1 MSDNEGSIIYSLL
14 NQARDGDDAARDQ
27 LFEKCRAYVGF
38 MARSQME
45 TWMNAKIDAS
55 DLIQQTMMDAHK
67 GFDQFRGDSEGEWI
81 GWLKK
86 ILQHNAVDFCR
97 HYKGTEKRDANREIS
112 FAQSQSQSLF
122 RGAAEPD
129 AEVETPSEV
138 IMRKENEILLAD
150 ELSKL
155 PEDYQEVIY
164 LRNMQQLPFK
174 EIADQMDRSQ
184 GAVQMLWLRAIKQ
197 LQEQMQHGE

>member
-1 MSDNEGSIIYSLL
+1 MTEKEESIIFALL
-14 NQARDGDDAARDQ
+14 NQAREGDELARDQ

-45 TWMNAKIDAS
+45 NWMNAKIDAS
-55 DLIQQTMMDAHK
+55 DLIQQTMMDAHQ
-67 GFDQFRGDSEGEWI
+67 GFDQFRGKSEAEWI

-97 HYKGTEKRDANREIS
+97 KYKGTEKRNANREVS

-129 AEVETPSEV
+129 ANEETPSEV

-150 ELSKL
+150 ALSKL
-155 PEDYQEVIY
+155 PDDYQEVVY
-164 LRNMQQLPFK
+164 LRNMQQQPFK
-174 EIADQMDRSQ
+174 EIAEKMDRSQ

-197 LQEQMQHGE
+197 LQEQMQHVE

>member
-1 MSDNEGSIIYSLL
+1 MSDQEGSIIFSLL
-14 NQARDGDDAARDQ
+14 SKAREGDDSARDE

-55 DLIQQTMMDAHK
+55 DLIQQTMMDAHT
-67 GFDQFRGDSEGEWI
+67 GFDQFRGQSEGEWI

-97 HYKGTEKRDANREIS
+97 RYKGTEKRDANREIS

-122 RGAAEPD
+122 RGA
-129 AEVETPSEV
+129 
-138 IMRKENEILLAD
+138 
-150 ELSKL
+150 
-155 PEDYQEVIY
+155 
-164 LRNMQQLPFK
+164 
-174 EIADQMDRSQ
+174 
-184 GAVQMLWLRAIKQ
+184 
-197 LQEQMQHGE
+197 